1 VSERDR
7 DRERGCLKN
16 AFYIKVE
23 KYVFFFRRIL
33 LIFADAQQQAHN
45 NNKKKEENNFS
56 AVMNN

>member
-1 VSERDR
+1 MSERDR

-33 LIFADAQQQAHN
+33 LIFVDAQQAHN
-45 NNKKKEENNFS
+45 NKKRGE
-56 AVMNN
+56 